1 MFFNYIDFKIF
12 KTQITS
18 DEYESPSRFHHSKI
32 FETGLSDF
40 RLLTVTEF
48 KRSFQK
54 LKPKIINY
62 RDYKN
67 FDNEKF
73 RSDICKMNLNT
84 TDLEG
89 FMKTVFHI
97 FNKHAPI
104 KRKYIRANEAPF
116 MTKDLHKA
124 IMKRSKLRNKFL
136 KSRSLSDRKN
146 YTSQRNLCKKL
157 LKSTKRTYFNNLDI
171 RKVTDNR
178 TFWKTVVPLFSNKF
192 SKSEKINLTEGNK
205 TISNDDELCRVFNN
219 FFSKIVDELKIPN
232 ISNYK
237 IDNTNDPLKEAL
249 RYFENHPSIT
259 NIKSKSFDT
268 NFTFRDTSSS
278 EVIKLIKTLNVK
290 KASQKSDI
298 PTKIVKLN
306 ADFFG
311 NFICK
316 NFNYCLKKGEFP
328 CVLKHADV
336 IPVHKKE
343 IKSDKVNYRPV
354 SILPNLSK
362 IYEKLMYQQLYEH
375 FNLIL

>member
-1 MFFNYIDFKIF
+1 MENCRSTLFEKILEKRENKF
-12 KTQITS
+12 DIWEQNN
-18 DEYESPSRFHHSKI
+18 
-32 FETGLSDF
+32 
-40 RLLTVTEF
+40 F
-48 KRSFQK
+48 KRQWTLPSF
-54 LKPKIINY
+54 
-62 RDYKN
+62 
-67 FDNEKF
+67 
-73 RSDICKMNLNT
+73 
-84 TDLEG
+84 
-89 FMKTVFHI
+89 
-97 FNKHAPI
+97 
-104 KRKYIRANEAPF
+104 
-116 MTKDLHKA
+116 
-124 IMKRSKLRNKFL
+124 
-136 KSRSLSDRKN
+136 
-146 YTSQRNLCKKL
+146 
-157 LKSTKRTYFNNLDI
+157 
-171 RKVTDNR
+171 
-178 TFWKTVVPLFSNKF
+178 FWKT
-192 SKSEKINLTEGNK
+192 
-205 TISNDDELCRVFNN
+205 
-219 FFSKIVDELKIPN
+219 VDELKIPN

-237 IDNTNDPLKEAL
+237 LDNANDPLKEAL

-259 NIKSKSFDT
+259 NIKSKSFDA

-362 IYEKLMYQQLYEH
+362 IYEKLMYEH
-375 FNLIL
+375 FNSILLPKQCLFRKGYSTQHCLMAMLEKFKESRDKGEEFGAFFTDLSKAFDCIDHNLLITKLSWYGVTPISLKLIFSYLSNRTQCVRINNSYSRKSEIKYGVPQGSVLGPLLFNIDLIDLFLECEDDNISSYADDTTPYSCAQDISSVISELQRITKKIS

>member
-1 MFFNYIDFKIF
+1 MKSSGQIF
-12 KTQITS
+12 
-18 DEYESPSRFHHSKI
+18 
-32 FETGLSDF
+32 G
-40 RLLTVTEF
+40 
-48 KRSFQK
+48 
-54 LKPKIINY
+54 
-62 RDYKN
+62 
-67 FDNEKF
+67 
-73 RSDICKMNLNT
+73 KMNLNK
-84 TDLEG
+84 TDLER
-89 FMKTVFHI
+89 FMKTFFHI
-97 FNKHAPI
+97 FDKHAPI

-136 KSRSLSDRKN
+136 KSRNLSDRKN

-259 NIKSKSFDT
+259 NIKSKSFDA

-278 EVIKLIKTLNVK
+278 EVIKLIKILNVK
-290 KASQKSDI
+290 KTSQKSDI

-306 ADFFG
+306 ADFF
-311 NFICK
+311 
-316 NFNYCLKKGEFP
+316 
-328 CVLKHADV
+328 V
-336 IPVHKKE
+336 IV
-343 IKSDKVNYRPV
+343 
-354 SILPNLSK
+354 
-362 IYEKLMYQQLYEH
+362 
-375 FNLIL
+375 